1 MKKPDVKEMRKQ
13 LAKGEDPIAKEY
25 ILDKM
30 PRDEVFYEYIKHFG
44 VNLPLKDIE

>member
-13 LAKGEDPIAKEY
+13 LAQNQDPIAEEY

-30 PRDEVFYEYIKHFG
+30 PKDEVFYEYTKHFG
-44 VNLPLKDIE
+44 VNLPLKDVE